1 MRCDVDEWER
11 AAHAEGEG
19 ENKYVRERES
29 AGGIENERVVV
40 VVGWGGGKECV
51 KGNTGLGGAGCARKG
66 VTVSEGAPR
75 GTGRS

>member
-1 MRCDVDEWER
+1 MSENER
-11 AAHAEGEG
+11 HPQRERGRTSTC
-19 ENKYVRERES
+19 VRERERECVLD
-29 AGGIENERVVV
+29 GIEIGRVVV
-40 VVGWGGGKECV
+40 VVRWRGGKECV